1 MPNTT
6 IFLHR
11 SVRDYLDHLAENVM
25 ELSRSETVETILRYV
40 FDNDLEGEVWEHY
53 DDLLKTFE
61 DNIEEYEEGMA
72 PVWEKEEEEGSS
84 ED

>member
-1 MPNTT
+1 
-6 IFLHR
+6 
-11 SVRDYLDHLAENVM
+11 M